1 MIKKL
6 RKKFI
11 LIALGVVAAVI
22 LAIVVGIDV
31 ANYVNMTRDA
41 DEIIA
46 GLETGDV
53 RRPPDVFFPEDFVI
67 ESEKQGDFKGLP
79 RETAFS
85 ARYFTVE
92 TDAEG
97 NVRHYDLGSIA
108 YVRSDD
114 LAEFVAE
121 ADSDSGFVGDYR
133 YKRTA
138 TADGYAYIFLDCEK
152 EIEAVRD
159 FILSSAIVTVVGLL
173 IIAALIVLL
182 SKKALRPVEE
192 SYEKQKRFI
201 TDAGHELKTPL
212 TVISANAELLEL
224 EVGENEWIES
234 IKGQVKKLGKLT
246 KDLVFLSRMDEGSDN
261 FPTAAFSLKNA
272 LEDVV
277 DGLKEA
283 ALVAGRSFIV
293 DAEDVTVTANE
304 EMIRRAIG
312 LILDNAVKYSES
324 ERIEVSLRKEGK
336 YAVLEERNAASLEK
350 GEHPELFERFYRPDT
365 SRTAATGGHGIGL
378 SVVRSIVEAHRG
390 SATCTSDGGAVVF
403 KIMLPAIA

>member
-6 RKKFI
+6 RKNFI

-31 ANYVNMTRDA
+31 ANYVNMTQNA

-46 GLETGDV
+46 GLETGDALL
-53 RRPPDVFFPEDFVI
+53 PPDVFGQGEFVI
-67 ESEKQGDFKGLP
+67 GGEMQGVPKGLP
-79 RETAFS
+79 REIAFS
-85 ARYFTVE
+85 ARYFIV
-92 TDAEG
+92 DADEDG
-97 NVRHYDLGSIA
+97 NVLRSDLGRIA
-108 YVRSDD
+108 YVQSGD
-114 LAEFVAE
+114 LDAFVAQ
-121 ADSDSGFVGDYR
+121 ADSDSGFVRDYR

-138 TADGYAYIFLDCEK
+138 TDKGYTYIFLDCEK
-152 EIEAVRD
+152 EIEACRD

-173 IIAALIVLL
+173 VIAVLIVLL
-182 SKKALRPVEE
+182 SKQALRPVEE
-192 SYEKQKRFI
+192 SYQKQKRFI

-224 EVGENEWIES
+224 EVGENEWIDS

-246 KDLVFLSRMDEGSDN
+246 KDLVFLSRMDEGSDH
-261 FPTAAFSLKNA
+261 FPTAEFSLTNA

-283 ALVAGRSFIV
+283 ALVADRSFSLRT
-293 DAEDVTVTANE
+293 EDIRVTANE

-312 LILDNAVKYSES
+312 LILDNAVKYAES
-324 ERIEVSLRKEGK
+324 ETIEISLRKEGR
-336 YAVLEERNAASLEK
+336 YAVIEERNAASLEK
-350 GEHPELFERFYRPDT
+350 GEHSELFERFYRPDT

-378 SVVRSIVEAHRG
+378 SVVRSIAEAHKG
-390 SATCTSDGGAVVF
+390 SATCVSDGETVTFRLAF
-403 KIMLPAIA
+403 PL